1 MRLMR
6 AIYSIVAISAVS
18 IFGAATANAA
28 DVLGVSGF
36 IPVYI
41 NMSGGEYS
49 MAGASVYSGG
59 VFLLGGGYQISDGVL
74 NASAALPETLS
85 DAHAWPNPCNARK
98 GCSQVKFSKITQN
111 AEFKIYTVSGEL
123 VWEYG
128 KNSPEE
134 TMAWDLRNMSG
145 SEVASGLYIYY
156 VKTGN
161 SSKKGKLIIIR

>member
-1 MRLMR
+1 MKKNLLALMLM
-6 AIYSIVAISAVS
+6 AALYAFFS
-18 IFGAATANAA
+18 ATANAA

>member
-1 MRLMR
+1 MKKLS
-6 AIYSIVAISAVS
+6 ALFIITVFSLLPADDIYP
-18 IFGAATANAA
+18 A
-28 DVLGVSGF
+28 DVLSVSGF
-36 IPVYI
+36 TPAYL

-49 MAGASVYSGG
+49 VSGASVYSGA
-59 VFLLGGGYQISDGVL
+59 VFLRGGGYTMSDGVL
-74 NASAALPETLS
+74 NAAAALPDTLD

-98 GCSQVKFSKITQN
+98 GCTQVKFSKITQS

-128 KNSPEE
+128 KNSSEE
-134 TMAWDLRNMSG
+134 SMTWDLRNMRG
-145 SEVASGLYIYY
+145 SEASSGLYIYY